1 MMALLFEEFDESLAD
16 RLAVYGSARPF
27 I

>member
-1 MMALLFEEFDESLAD
+1 MALLLEELDEPLAD
-16 RLAVYGSARPF
+16 RLAVYRPRPF

>member
-1 MMALLFEEFDESLAD
+1 MALLLEELDEPLAD
-16 RLAVYGSARPF
+16 RLAVYRRARPF

>member
-1 MMALLFEEFDESLAD
+1 MMALLFEELDESLAD
-16 RLAVYGSARPF
+16 RLAVYGRARPF

>member
-1 MMALLFEEFDESLAD
+1 MMALLFEELDESLAD